1 MFVFTCLSGSIE
13 DFNIF
18 ELYTDAC
25 PELHSICGVVFA
37 ASLNGAI
44 SMGPKKNRTR
54 IKQSVNEHSYNM
66 KYCSKQHKD

>member
-25 PELHSICGVVFA
+25 PELHSICSVVFA

-44 SMGPKKNRTR
+44 SMGPKKTE
-54 IKQSVNEHSYNM
+54 QE
-66 KYCSKQHKD
+66 